1 MSGQFQAWDP
11 RSENHAIYGSKAMVD
26 DDRPAFVSP
35 LSLVAGLTVSWLGQ
49 PSTTTPALEGLV
61 VTPAQINSSASNRR
75 RHQRPGSWSTHSET
89 AGSAQVGLHSA
100 THSWQVDPSS
110 RVSVQTDK
118 RTIESST
125 NYISNLNSVVFFNG
139 IYLSHSLFSTYIPN
153 NAEHYSFWDTNLFF
167 LHWGYRC
174 GIISVTS
181 TSFLTVRSAFN
192 QFVMEIM
199 YNKCIWVQSCYFLIL
214 F

>member
-1 MSGQFQAWDP
+1 MNNVNMNWKKSSCQLLSNSNPNRRVKLNRSYQLRYMSIPGDFDPSLQKKVKQMSGQFQAWDP
-11 RSENHAIYGSKAMVD
+11 RSVNHAIYGSKAMVD

-100 THSWQVDPSS
+100 THSWQVDPS

-118 RTIESST
+118 RTIESSP
-125 NYISNLNSVVFFNG
+125 NYISNLNS
-139 IYLSHSLFSTYIPN
+139 
-153 NAEHYSFWDTNLFF
+153 F
-167 LHWGYRC
+167 L
-174 GIISVTS
+174 
-181 TSFLTVRSAFN
+181 
-192 QFVMEIM
+192 
-199 YNKCIWVQSCYFLIL
+199 
-214 F
+214 